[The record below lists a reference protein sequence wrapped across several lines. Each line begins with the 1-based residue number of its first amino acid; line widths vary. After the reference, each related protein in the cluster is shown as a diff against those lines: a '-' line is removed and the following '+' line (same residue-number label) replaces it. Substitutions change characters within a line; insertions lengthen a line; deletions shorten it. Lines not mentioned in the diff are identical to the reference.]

1 MTKEKKKKF
10 KIRYI
15 VIIMV
20 IIAIAGG
27 TFVAKQYF
35 STESKTTKLTFE
47 NIGKLS
53 NAGGKMYYCKVREQ
67 RSKVIRSINTFYEV
81 RNNIFI

>member
-47 NIGKLS
+47 NIGIFFKVACF
-53 NAGGKMYYCKVREQ
+53 NADILIK
-67 RSKVIRSINTFYEV
+67 
-81 RNNIFI
+81 